1 MTFQTYT
8 PSEALKP
15 YVQRF
20 LCIRADG
27 STDTMKPPADDIHF
41 REGHHIQQL
50 FPCWGILSFVCN
62 SRARVQNKEIDHDC
76 FLVGTITQSI
86 EVETLSGWFEAL
98 IVEFRP
104 GGIRA
109 FADVDMMQVHETV
122 FGSND
127 VHVVDLHPIN
137 DQVQAIGATEEA
149 CKLVDNWLCSLI
161 NITDPIRMKG
171 IIQTTAAAEERHCK
185 ILVGEMSAIA
195 CLSERQFSR
204 SFRSY
209 VGLTPKEFLRML
221 RWQMTIRHM
230 QQIARD
236 NQIIDYQEIA
246 LHMGYYDLSHMAMD
260 FRAIG
265 CTTPANFRQ
274 LGIPLTED
282 FTVFFG

>member
-1 MTFQTYT
+1 MTFHPFT

-15 YVQRF
+15 YIQRF
-20 LCIRADG
+20 FCIRADG
-27 STDTMKPPADDIHF
+27 STDTMVPPADNASF
-41 REGHHIQQL
+41 RNGHHIQKL
-50 FPCWGILSFVCN
+50 FPCWGMLAFVCN
-62 SRARVQNKEIDHDC
+62 SRVRVKNKEIDHDC

-86 EVETLSGWFEAL
+86 EVETLSGWFEA
-98 IVEFRP
+98 IVVEFRP

-109 FADVDMMQVHETV
+109 FADVDMMQIHETV

-127 VHVVDLHPIN
+127 VHIVDLHPIN
-137 DQVQAIGATEEA
+137 AEVQELGTSQAA
-149 CKLVDNWLCSLI
+149 CKVVDNWLCSLI
-161 NITDPIRMKG
+161 NIKDPLRMKG
-171 IIQTTAAAEERHCK
+171 IIQTTMAAEERHCQ
-185 ILVGEMSAIA
+185 ISVGEMSAIA

-204 SFRSY
+204 SFKSY

-221 RWQMTIRHM
+221 RWKMTIRHL
-230 QQIARD
+230 QQITRE
-236 NQIIDYQEIA
+236 NKIIDYQEIA

-260 FRAIG
+260 FRSIG

>member
-1 MTFQTYT
+1 MTFQTFP

-15 YVQRF
+15 YIQRII
-20 LCIRADG
+20 CIRADG
-27 STDTMKPPADDIHF
+27 STDTMVPPADNVNF
-41 REGHHIQQL
+41 RDGHHIQKL
-50 FPCWGILSFVCN
+50 FPCWGMLTFVCN
-62 SRARVQNKEIDHDC
+62 SRVRVQNKEIDHDC

-86 EVETLSGWFEAL
+86 ELETLSGWFEAL

-104 GGIRA
+104 GGIHA
-109 FADVDMMQVHETV
+109 FADVDMMLIHETI

-137 DQVQAIGATEEA
+137 AEVQALGASQAA
-149 CKLVDNWLCSLI
+149 CKIVDDWLCSLV
-161 NITDPIRMKG
+161 NIKDPLRMKG
-171 IIQTTAAAEERHCK
+171 IIQTTIAAEERHCQ
-185 ILVGEMSAIA
+185 ISVGEMSAIA

-204 SFRSY
+204 SFKSY

-221 RWQMTIRHM
+221 RWQMTIRHL
-230 QQIARD
+230 QQIARE
-236 NQIIDYQEIA
+236 NKIIDYQEIA